1 MKRVGAESKIFKQI
15 CDDFKEAQTRVSE
28 GTKEELENI
37 EVQNSTMKNLLE
49 SRAVKNGISSEFGMV
64 EAP

>member
-28 GTKEELENI
+28 GTKEELELGKI
-37 EVQNSTMKNLLE
+37 LT
-49 SRAVKNGISSEFGMV
+49 R
-64 EAP
+64 